1 MTVSEL
7 GASLTFFY
15 RLLDPDP
22 WGLSLKSSRK
32 YGQITRENERMYS
45 KSTRIRAVYSKQFTN
60 SLDGTLL
67 SHIQSLTTPMKRGWK
82 GFFLVRKTAR
92 LAVDRQ
98 VEILIYK
105 WPHFECIL
113 SASQRRK

>member
-1 MTVSEL
+1 MHDCVGIRGESYF
-7 GASLTFFY
+7 FFY

-60 SLDGTLL
+60 SLDGALLTLYSKPHNPEEERL
-67 SHIQSLTTPMKRGWK
+67 GWV
-82 GFFLVRKTAR
+82 FSCA
-92 LAVDRQ
+92 
-98 VEILIYK
+98 
-105 WPHFECIL
+105 
-113 SASQRRK
+113 